1 MTSLLSCREVVYRY
15 SRDRAPALD
24 GVTCDLR
31 DGIVGLVGANG
42 AGKSTLL
49 RCIAG
54 LARPTSGE
62 LTVRGLPAT
71 EYRLRHGIGSIPERP
86 HFPGW
91 LTASEFLIGLRQRAG
106 NPSATDAERA
116 LAEAL
121 GLDEIA
127 SFRLDAL
134 SLGQLRRVEL
144 LAALI
149 GDPNVVLLDEPT
161 NGLDPLA
168 LAALRRGILA
178 SQRPGRLILVSSHH
192 LDELQRIVER
202 VVLMSR
208 GKVSSELDAGEL
220 KDGSD
225 AIERHFLALEAAR
238 AR

>member
-1 MTSLLSCREVVYRY
+1 MTSLLSCRDLTYRY

-24 GVTCDLR
+24 GVTLGLG

-54 LARPTSGE
+54 LARPTSGAI
-62 LTVRGLPAT
+62 LVRGLPSV

-86 HFPGW
+86 FFPGY
-91 LTASEFLIGLRQRAG
+91 LTASEFLVGMRQRAG
-106 NPSATDAERA
+106 NPAATEAELA
-116 LAEAL
+116 LAESLAL
-121 GLDEIA
+121 AELAGY
-127 SFRLDAL
+127 RLDAL
-134 SLGQLRRVEL
+134 SLGQVRRVEL

-149 GDPNVVLLDEPT
+149 GDPDVVLLDEPT
-161 NGLDPLA
+161 NGLDPIA

-192 LDELQRIVER
+192 LDELQRLVER
-202 VVLMSR
+202 VVLMSSGR
-208 GKVSSELDAGEL
+208 VSAELDAAEL
-220 KDGSD
+220 RDGSD
-225 AIERHFLALEAAR
+225 AIERHFFALEASR